1 MRGKWLSTRLP
12 AKGAGNVAS
21 KEGAPQGYG
30 ASRETTKEKHESSQ
44 RDFTPCETDGLVL
57 PAHSAHCLGQALPM
71 TPRRPPPGRQENRR
85 GREGVSGVCQLEQAA
100 LLDAGVLSR
109 SPEGRVEFPF
119 DRIKVEFLLQAA

>member
-21 KEGAPQGYG
+21 KEGAPQG
-30 ASRETTKEKHESSQ
+30 ASRESTEEQPESSQ
-44 RDFTPCETDGLVL
+44 RDFTPYETDGLVL
-57 PAHSAHCLGQALPM
+57 PAHSALCLGPDPPL